1 MIGIRRLKNF
11 KGDSLFGIGW
21 AMNFIGR
28 PLIEIRYLMNF
39 IVPPGTGEKQAARDK
54 DYCCAGLGWE
64 YVFLILKFR
73 LTPFFSP
80 TCL

>member
-1 MIGIRRLKNF
+1 MNFIGRPLI
-11 KGDSLFGIGW
+11 GIGW